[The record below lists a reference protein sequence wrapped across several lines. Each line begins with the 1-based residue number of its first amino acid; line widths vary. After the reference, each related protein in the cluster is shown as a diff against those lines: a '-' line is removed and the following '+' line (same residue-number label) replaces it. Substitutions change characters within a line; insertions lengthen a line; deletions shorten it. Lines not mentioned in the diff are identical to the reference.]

1 MNKKEGPCGCGC
13 IGAKPSSNKPVK
25 NLKAGE
31 AKEAKNQKS
40 KETKSN

>member
-1 MNKKEGPCGCGC
+1 MNKKESPCGCGC
-13 IGAKPSSNKPVK
+13 IGAKPNVNKTAK
-25 NLKAGE
+25 SLKEVE